1 MWFIPFLKWVL
12 CVRHSTYSSK
22 GVTIGLFRDLIQL
35 PRWEEKT
42 HAIATAENLD
52 QNVDVVDGGDFTQ
65 LGRFW

>member
-1 MWFIPFLKWVL
+1 L
-12 CVRHSTYSSK
+12 
-22 GVTIGLFRDLIQL
+22 TIGLFRVSVPL

-65 LGRFW
+65 LGGF